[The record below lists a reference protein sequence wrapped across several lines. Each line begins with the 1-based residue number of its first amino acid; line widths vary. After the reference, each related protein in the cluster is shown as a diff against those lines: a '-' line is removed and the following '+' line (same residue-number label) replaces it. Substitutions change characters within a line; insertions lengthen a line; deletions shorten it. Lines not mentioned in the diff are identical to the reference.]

1 MAHDGIFKLQRLAE
15 EGGAEVLKDVRIQVF
30 FQDIV
35 GAPNLVVG
43 PPSST
48 DNAIARFDGTT
59 GNLIQNSSILI
70 GDNGDLSLKQGSI

>member
-1 MAHDGIFKLQRLAE
+1 MAHDGIFKLQRLVE
-15 EGGAEVLKDVRIQVF
+15 EGGAEVLKDVRVQVF

-43 PPSST
+43 PSSST